1 MAIVLDHLKRGPA
14 AGGNVGEIGL
24 IAELLDGRSGIAAA
38 ADGEGVALKLADGF
52 ADGDGPGLE
61 LTLLEYAHRA
71 VPEHHLGFEDGFLVK
86 LAGLRA
92 DVDPLEPGGDP
103 AFAILDDAAFGRLE
117 FVGDD
122 GILVAHNASFDMS
135 FINHELQGC
144 GYPVYEW
151 DRVIDTLEI
160 ARQKFP
166 HSKVN
171 LDALCKRFGVDNT
184 SRTLHGAL
192 LDAQLLAEVYLEL
205 LGGQEPSMQLGENA
219 HRDSAVAKTVSVQS
233 LKRQFRPARDFP
245 LSAED
250 LAAHEDFM
258 TNKIKDSVWNAPLET
273 APAESE

>member
-1 MAIVLDHLKRGPA
+1 MREIVFDTETTGLDPKSGDKL
-14 AGGNVGEIGL
+14 VEIGAVEL
-24 IAELLDGRSGIAAA
+24 INHMPT
-38 ADGEGVALKLADGF
+38 GVTYHQYIN
-52 ADGDGPGLE
+52 PE
-61 LTLLEYAHRA
+61 RE
-71 VPEHHLGFEDGFLVK
+71 VPEDAYKVHGLNLEFLK
-86 LAGLRA
+86 NYPTFRDIAKEWM
-92 DVDPLEPGGDP
+92 D
-103 AFAILDDAAFGRLE
+103 

-219 HRDSAVAKTVSVQS
+219 HRDSAVAKTVSAQS

-258 TNKIKDSVWNAPLET
+258 TNKIKDSVWNASLET

>member
-1 MAIVLDHLKRGPA
+1 MREIVFDTETTGLDPKSGDKL
-14 AGGNVGEIGL
+14 VEIGAVEL
-24 IAELLDGRSGIAAA
+24 INHMPT
-38 ADGEGVALKLADGF
+38 GVTYHQYIN
-52 ADGDGPGLE
+52 PE
-61 LTLLEYAHRA
+61 RE
-71 VPEHHLGFEDGFLVK
+71 VPEDAYKVHGLNLEFLK
-86 LAGLRA
+86 DYPTFRDIAKEWM
-92 DVDPLEPGGDP
+92 D
-103 AFAILDDAAFGRLE
+103 

-273 APAESE
+273 APAESK

>member
-1 MAIVLDHLKRGPA
+1 MVREIVFDTETTGLDPKSGDKL
-14 AGGNVGEIGL
+14 VEIGAVEL
-24 IAELLDGRSGIAAA
+24 INHMPT
-38 ADGEGVALKLADGF
+38 GVTYHQYIN
-52 ADGDGPGLE
+52 PE
-61 LTLLEYAHRA
+61 RE
-71 VPEHHLGFEDGFLVK
+71 VPEDAYKVHGLNLEFLK
-86 LAGLRA
+86 DYPTFRDIAKEWM
-92 DVDPLEPGGDP
+92 D
-103 AFAILDDAAFGRLE
+103 

-258 TNKIKDSVWNAPLET
+258 TNKIKDSVWNAPLEA

>member
-1 MAIVLDHLKRGPA
+1 MVREIVFDTETTGLDPKSGDKL
-14 AGGNVGEIGL
+14 VEIGAVEL
-24 IAELLDGRSGIAAA
+24 INHMPT
-38 ADGEGVALKLADGF
+38 GVTYHQYIN
-52 ADGDGPGLE
+52 PE
-61 LTLLEYAHRA
+61 RE
-71 VPEHHLGFEDGFLVK
+71 VPEDAYKVHGLNLEFLK
-86 LAGLRA
+86 DYPTFRDIAKEWM
-92 DVDPLEPGGDP
+92 D
-103 AFAILDDAAFGRLE
+103 

-233 LKRQFRPARDFP
+233 LKRQFIPARDFP

>member
-1 MAIVLDHLKRGPA
+1 MVREIVFDTETTGLDPKSGDKL
-14 AGGNVGEIGL
+14 VEIGAVEL
-24 IAELLDGRSGIAAA
+24 INHMPT
-38 ADGEGVALKLADGF
+38 GVTYHQYINPEREVPEDAYKVH
-52 ADGDGPGLE
+52 GLN
-61 LTLLEYAHRA
+61 LEYLKDFPTFREIAK
-71 VPEHHLGFEDGFLVK
+71 EWMD
-86 LAGLRA
+86 
-92 DVDPLEPGGDP
+92 
-103 AFAILDDAAFGRLE
+103 

-122 GILVAHNASFDMS
+122 GILVAHNASFDIS
-135 FINHELQGC
+135 FINYELQGC
-144 GYPVYEW
+144 GYPGYEW

-205 LGGQEPSMQLGENA
+205 LGGQEPSMQLGEDA
-219 HRDSAVAKTVSVQS
+219 HRDSVVNKVVSAQS

-250 LAAHEDFM
+250 LAAHEEFM

>member
-1 MAIVLDHLKRGPA
+1 MVREIVFDTETTGLDPKSGDKL
-14 AGGNVGEIGL
+14 VEIGAVEL
-24 IAELLDGRSGIAAA
+24 INHMPT
-38 ADGEGVALKLADGF
+38 GVTYHQYIN
-52 ADGDGPGLE
+52 PE
-61 LTLLEYAHRA
+61 RE
-71 VPEHHLGFEDGFLVK
+71 VPEDAYKVHGLNLEFLK
-86 LAGLRA
+86 DYPTFRDIAKEWM
-92 DVDPLEPGGDP
+92 D
-103 AFAILDDAAFGRLE
+103 

-219 HRDSAVAKTVSVQS
+219 HRDSAVAKTVSAQS

-258 TNKIKDSVWNAPLET
+258 TNKIKDSVWNAPLEA

>member
-1 MAIVLDHLKRGPA
+1 MREIVFDTETTGLDPKSGDKL
-14 AGGNVGEIGL
+14 VEIGAVEL
-24 IAELLDGRSGIAAA
+24 INHMPT
-38 ADGEGVALKLADGF
+38 GVTYHQYIN
-52 ADGDGPGLE
+52 PE
-61 LTLLEYAHRA
+61 RE
-71 VPEHHLGFEDGFLVK
+71 VPEDAYKVHGLNLEFLK
-86 LAGLRA
+86 NYPTFRDIAKEWM
-92 DVDPLEPGGDP
+92 D
-103 AFAILDDAAFGRLE
+103 

-258 TNKIKDSVWNAPLET
+258 TNKIKDSVWNASLET

>member
-1 MAIVLDHLKRGPA
+1 MREIVFDTETTGLDPKSGDKL
-14 AGGNVGEIGL
+14 VEIGAVEL
-24 IAELLDGRSGIAAA
+24 INHMPT
-38 ADGEGVALKLADGF
+38 GVTYHQYIN
-52 ADGDGPGLE
+52 PE
-61 LTLLEYAHRA
+61 RE
-71 VPEHHLGFEDGFLVK
+71 VPEDAYKVHGLNLEFLK
-86 LAGLRA
+86 DYPTFRDIAKEWM
-92 DVDPLEPGGDP
+92 D
-103 AFAILDDAAFGRLE
+103 

-219 HRDSAVAKTVSVQS
+219 HRDSAVAKTVSAQS

-258 TNKIKDSVWNAPLET
+258 TNKIKDSVWNAPLEA

>member
-1 MAIVLDHLKRGPA
+1 MREIVFDTETTGLDPKSGDKL
-14 AGGNVGEIGL
+14 VEIGAVEL
-24 IAELLDGRSGIAAA
+24 INHMPT
-38 ADGEGVALKLADGF
+38 GVTYHQYIN
-52 ADGDGPGLE
+52 PE
-61 LTLLEYAHRA
+61 RE
-71 VPEHHLGFEDGFLVK
+71 VPEDAYKVHGLNLEFLK
-86 LAGLRA
+86 DYPTFRDIAKEWM
-92 DVDPLEPGGDP
+92 D
-103 AFAILDDAAFGRLE
+103 

-205 LGGQEPSMQLGENA
+205 LGGQEPSMQLGEDA

-258 TNKIKDSVWNAPLET
+258 TNKIKDSVWNASLET

>member
-1 MAIVLDHLKRGPA
+1 MREIVFDTETTGLDPKSGDKL
-14 AGGNVGEIGL
+14 VEIGAVEL
-24 IAELLDGRSGIAAA
+24 INHMPT
-38 ADGEGVALKLADGF
+38 GVTYHQYINPEREVPEDAFKVH
-52 ADGDGPGLE
+52 GLN
-61 LTLLEYAHRA
+61 LEYLKDFPTFREIAK
-71 VPEHHLGFEDGFLVK
+71 EWMD
-86 LAGLRA
+86 
-92 DVDPLEPGGDP
+92 
-103 AFAILDDAAFGRLE
+103 

-122 GILVAHNASFDMS
+122 GILVAHNASFDIS
-135 FINHELQGC
+135 FINYELQGC
-144 GYPVYEW
+144 GYPGYEW

-205 LGGQEPSMQLGENA
+205 LGGQEPSMQLGEGA
-219 HRDSAVAKTVSVQS
+219 HRDSVVNKVVSAQS

-250 LAAHEDFM
+250 LAAHEEFM

>member
-1 MAIVLDHLKRGPA
+1 MREIVFDTETTGLDPKSGDKL
-14 AGGNVGEIGL
+14 VEIGAVEL
-24 IAELLDGRSGIAAA
+24 INHMPT
-38 ADGEGVALKLADGF
+38 GVTYHQYIN
-52 ADGDGPGLE
+52 PE
-61 LTLLEYAHRA
+61 RE
-71 VPEHHLGFEDGFLVK
+71 VPEDAYKVHGLNLEFLK
-86 LAGLRA
+86 DYPTFRDIAKEWM
-92 DVDPLEPGGDP
+92 D
-103 AFAILDDAAFGRLE
+103 

-219 HRDSAVAKTVSVQS
+219 HRDSAVAKTVSAQS

-258 TNKIKDSVWNAPLET
+258 TNKIKDSVWNASLET

>member
-1 MAIVLDHLKRGPA
+1 MVREIVFDTETTGLDPKSGDKL
-14 AGGNVGEIGL
+14 VEIGAVEL
-24 IAELLDGRSGIAAA
+24 INHMPT
-38 ADGEGVALKLADGF
+38 GVTYHQYIN
-52 ADGDGPGLE
+52 PE
-61 LTLLEYAHRA
+61 RE
-71 VPEHHLGFEDGFLVK
+71 VPEDAYKVHGLNWEYLKGFPTFREIAK
-86 LAGLRA
+86 EW
-92 DVDPLEPGGDP
+92 VD
-103 AFAILDDAAFGRLE
+103 

-144 GYPVYEW
+144 GYPEYEW
-151 DRVIDTLEI
+151 DRVVDTLEI

-205 LGGQEPSMQLGENA
+205 LGGQEPSMQLGEV
-219 HRDSAVAKTVSVQS
+219 HQDSASNKIVAAAS

-250 LAAHEDFM
+250 LVAHEEFM
-258 TNKIKDSVWNAPLET
+258 NNKIKDSVWNAPLET

>member
-1 MAIVLDHLKRGPA
+1 MVREIVFDTETTGLDPKSGDKL
-14 AGGNVGEIGL
+14 VEIGAVEL
-24 IAELLDGRSGIAAA
+24 INHMPT
-38 ADGEGVALKLADGF
+38 GVTYHQYIN
-52 ADGDGPGLE
+52 PE
-61 LTLLEYAHRA
+61 RE
-71 VPEHHLGFEDGFLVK
+71 VPEDAYKVHGLNLEFLK
-86 LAGLRA
+86 DYPTFRDIAKEWM
-92 DVDPLEPGGDP
+92 D
-103 AFAILDDAAFGRLE
+103 

-205 LGGQEPSMQLGENA
+205 LGGQEPSMQLGEDA

>member
-1 MAIVLDHLKRGPA
+1 MREIVFDTETTGLDPKSGDKL
-14 AGGNVGEIGL
+14 VEIGAVEL
-24 IAELLDGRSGIAAA
+24 INHMPT
-38 ADGEGVALKLADGF
+38 GVTYHQYINPEREVPEDAFKVH
-52 ADGDGPGLE
+52 GLN
-61 LTLLEYAHRA
+61 LEYLKDFPTFREIAK
-71 VPEHHLGFEDGFLVK
+71 EWMD
-86 LAGLRA
+86 
-92 DVDPLEPGGDP
+92 
-103 AFAILDDAAFGRLE
+103 

-122 GILVAHNASFDMS
+122 GILVAHNASFDIS
-135 FINHELQGC
+135 FINYELQGC
-144 GYPVYEW
+144 GYPGYEW

-205 LGGQEPSMQLGENA
+205 LGGQEPSMQLGEDA
-219 HRDSAVAKTVSVQS
+219 HRDSVVNKVVSAQS
-233 LKRQFRPARDFP
+233 LKRQFRSARDFP

-250 LAAHEDFM
+250 LAAHEEFM

>member
-1 MAIVLDHLKRGPA
+1 MVREIVFDTETTGLDPKSGDKL
-14 AGGNVGEIGL
+14 VEIGAVEL
-24 IAELLDGRSGIAAA
+24 INHMPT
-38 ADGEGVALKLADGF
+38 GVTYHQYIN
-52 ADGDGPGLE
+52 PE
-61 LTLLEYAHRA
+61 RE
-71 VPEHHLGFEDGFLVK
+71 VPEDAYKVHGLNLEFLK
-86 LAGLRA
+86 DYPTFRDIAKEWM
-92 DVDPLEPGGDP
+92 D
-103 AFAILDDAAFGRLE
+103 

-258 TNKIKDSVWNAPLET
+258 TNKIKDSVWNASLE
-273 APAESE
+273 AVPAESE